1 MCLFKNTFLL
11 FFVATDV
18 LKVTVPTASCVAKFF
33 FKEFLGDIEL
43 LSREVLFVDLFLRSA
58 PKNLSTVKI

>member
-1 MCLFKNTFLL
+1 MRCAYLKTLFSFF
-11 FFVATDV
+11 FFVATAV

-43 LSREVLFVDLFLRSA
+43 LRREVLLICF
-58 PKNLSTVKI
+58 